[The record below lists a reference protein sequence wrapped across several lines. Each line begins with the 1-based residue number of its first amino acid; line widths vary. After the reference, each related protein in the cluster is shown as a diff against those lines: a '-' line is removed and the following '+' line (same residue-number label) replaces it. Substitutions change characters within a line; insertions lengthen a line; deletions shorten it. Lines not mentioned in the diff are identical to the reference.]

1 MFRHTHTS
9 SVENRRHSVH
19 ILYEHTAIKQKI
31 IKNLKQKEL
40 LTLWVKKIQTNYKIS
55 TK

>member
-19 ILYEHTAIKQKI
+19 ILYKHIAIKQKT

-40 LTLWVKKIQTNYKIS
+40 LSLWVKKIQTNYKIL